1 MARAEVWEAMIRERI
16 ILFQALIRKLD
27 RQPENNPAAR
37 WRATVGLTTDY
48 CPENRP
54 GRMSEVHSTAA
65 VFNLGQ
71 VFFEIRPAAPAV
83 FPGDSKRKFCWFI
96 SCIGSRRCFFRLYFA
111 GPLCFHPGGI
121 SLASRTIIKMLRHRV
136 VQIQEPYNGR
146 DTWNLRQVFAT
157 DFCTHASFSKIKL
170 TPSANTR

>member
-71 VFFEIRPAAPAV
+71 VFFEIRPAAPAA
-83 FPGDSKRKFCWFI
+83 FPGVKSA
-96 SCIGSRRCFFRLYFA
+96 SASSA
-111 GPLCFHPGGI
+111 GLFPASDRVAVSFGEILPGRV
-121 SLASRTIIKMLRHRV
+121 ASTRV
-136 VQIQEPYNGR
+136 
-146 DTWNLRQVFAT
+146 A
-157 DFCTHASFSKIKL
+157 FS
-170 TPSANTR
+170 

>member
-16 ILFQALIRKLD
+16 IPVSGAHTQA
-27 RQPENNPAAR
+27 RQI
-37 WRATVGLTTDY
+37 TVF
-48 CPENRP
+48 
-54 GRMSEVHSTAA
+54 S
-65 VFNLGQ
+65 LGQ
-71 VFFEIRPAAPAV
+71 VFFEIRPAASAA

-111 GPLCFHPGGI
+111 RPLCFHPGGI

-136 VQIQEPYNGR
+136 VQIQEPYNDR

>member
-71 VFFEIRPAAPAV
+71 VFFEIRPAAPAA
-83 FPGDSKRKFCWFI
+83 FPGVKSA
-96 SCIGSRRCFFRLYFA
+96 SASSA
-111 GPLCFHPGGI
+111 GLFPGYHPH
-121 SLASRTIIKMLRHRV
+121 TV
-136 VQIQEPYNGR
+136 P
-146 DTWNLRQVFAT
+146 
-157 DFCTHASFSKIKL
+157 
-170 TPSANTR
+170 

>member
-71 VFFEIRPAAPAV
+71 VFFEIRPAAPAA
-83 FPGDSKRKFCWFI
+83 FPGVKSASASSAGLFPASDRVAVSFGYILPGRFAFTRVAFPWQ
-96 SCIGSRRCFFRLYFA
+96 A
-111 GPLCFHPGGI
+111 GP
-121 SLASRTIIKMLRHRV
+121 S
-136 VQIQEPYNGR
+136 
-146 DTWNLRQVFAT
+146 
-157 DFCTHASFSKIKL
+157 
-170 TPSANTR
+170 

>member
-65 VFNLGQ
+65 VFSLGQ
-71 VFFEIRPAAPAV
+71 VFFEIRPAAPAA
-83 FPGDSKRKFCWFI
+83 FPGVKSASASSAGLFPASDRVAVSFGYILPGR
-96 SCIGSRRCFFRLYFA
+96 FA
-111 GPLCFHPGGI
+111 
-121 SLASRTIIKMLRHRV
+121 STRV
-136 VQIQEPYNGR
+136 
-146 DTWNLRQVFAT
+146 A
-157 DFCTHASFSKIKL
+157 FS
-170 TPSANTR
+170 